1 MAHQVLIACPTTGD
15 LVPTGIDV
23 ESLEELNEVPQRLL
37 ISCPVCGRDHEWTPV
52 EGVLAAD

>member
-23 ESLEELNEVPQRLL
+23 DALEELNDEPERLL
-37 ISCPVCGRDHEWTPV
+37 IACPVCGRDHAWTPV
-52 EGVLAAD
+52 EAVLAAG